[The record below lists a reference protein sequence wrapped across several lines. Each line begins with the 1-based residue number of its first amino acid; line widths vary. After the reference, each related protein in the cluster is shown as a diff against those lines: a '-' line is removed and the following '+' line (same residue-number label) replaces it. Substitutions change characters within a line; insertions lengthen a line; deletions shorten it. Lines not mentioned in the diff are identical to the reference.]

1 MALSNKDKK
10 HFQQLTADR
19 KDSLRL
25 LNKTSMRGIR
35 ESIIEKYSEKAH
47 FVYELLQNAD
57 DVNATYVRF
66 KLREE
71 GLYFIHNGTI
81 PFTVTAPNQSP
92 TGHINAITSIGDSS
106 KKEATYKIGKFG
118 VGFKS
123 VFQYTTTPHIYD
135 PNVSFRIRELIVPEL
150 LEEQQHPMKESG
162 AETLFFFPFN
172 HPDKTS
178 AVARK
183 EIQTRL
189 QALKFPLLFL
199 NHLQEIKWET
209 EINAGFYKK
218 EITEES
224 TINSLQVRQLNCL
237 KKVGKKLESQ
247 KMLQVAQ
254 REKTS
259 KLAYSLV
266 FLLDESSQ
274 LITAKNFA
282 AHCFFPT
289 RVPTNLK
296 FIIHA
301 PFLLTDS
308 REGIKLD
315 ETWNRELIQKL
326 AILLTQSFVVVKNLK
341 LLTTD
346 FFQLLPF
353 ESSFFKGETG
363 QFFLPFYQQLY
374 TFLTQPNQAVFP
386 VEKGNFITLENAFL
400 GESQSLRD
408 LLDKEQLR
416 LLTKNE
422 VANWIFPNLS
432 ATADLGQFIRQLLND
447 NLIGRSV
454 SPILNWEAALRLM
467 EIDFLE
473 KQSDKWLIYFY
484 TELLQN
490 HRSLWS
496 GNKAIA
502 KQKPIIRLENGNMVT
517 PFNSEN
523 GTPNAYI
530 PTKLKTDYP
539 TVKQVIADNEL
550 ATSFLENLGL
560 STPILRDELENYI
573 LPKFIQA
580 QKTKEEIIPSLE
592 ELEKIITHYWQC
604 NAEEA
609 KILEDQ
615 LTKLPILQAVS
626 NEDGSIIAACPNQVY
641 FENELLSEF
650 FDGNETVLWLPVE
663 TLYEELIKE
672 LGQKKVVRFFEKLGV
687 ATLPKFIP
695 MDDTLEE
702 VEKKELMQQK
712 TPGASYPMWE
722 ETVDFGID
730 GLIDFLN
737 KAYFDAPQSI
747 LLWKVLTQILATTSD
762 IPLKAVYRYEWQDTH
777 EVETEVFWLKLLKR
791 HNWIL
796 NSVGDLTN
804 VSMLKKEQL
813 YPDYDASIDHP
824 LVELLFAESPEE
836 RLDVLTPEERKAI
849 ELGQQLLQKGLQ
861 LEDLVKFQQWQVKTE
876 EKTAQKL
883 ERKAKKR
890 TPKPENPKD
899 QDEFNPAFLSSEE
912 LLEKQ
917 NELRQKLENELQD
930 QIEELMKVE
939 QLKAIIKAAP
949 MYSFAWFKALLELE
963 YLLAFDQTDK
973 DKSISIFFEKVEK
986 EKGTA
991 KTITLRKPTRY
1002 IPLTIE
1008 NMGDIQLKLQLENER
1023 RTLAVEVVSIKDF
1036 SLRAKLKSPEEVEGI
1051 DFKKIRGAVLEVQNT
1066 IFTLE
1071 ELLKAFHALPF
1082 EEEDN
1087 LKTLLPKN
1095 VRFIFGP
1102 PGTGKTT
1109 YLAREEIMP
1118 AMLGE
1123 KRLKILV
1130 LTPTNKSADVLV
1142 RKVLDFLPETPFW
1155 LYRFGTS
1162 GDSVVENAGLLR
1174 DGTFDISDKE
1184 HFCAVTT
1191 ATRFPYDGFNSGRWE
1206 YQLKNMEWD
1215 VILVDEASMISLA
1228 MITYIIHQQSKAE
1241 IIIAGDPFQI
1251 EPIVFAEE
1259 WKGQNIYTM
1268 VNLQSFNP
1276 EEQKTQLEP
1285 HPFPVHNL
1293 ITQYRSI
1300 ATLGYIY
1307 SHLAYDGKLRHHRLP
1322 KDRRPLKI
1330 EKLALKE
1337 VNIIRFPVIKL
1348 ETLLRPQRLNSSHY
1362 HIYSAL
1368 LTAEIVQYLA
1378 EQIYENNIKENPDK
1392 KGWNIGVIC
1401 PYKAQAML
1409 VDKIIAAQHV
1419 FRPKLKINCGT
1430 IHSFQGD
1437 ECDIIINLLN
1447 PPLYI
1452 SKSPNMFL
1460 NRQNILNVAVSRAR
1474 DYLILLVPDE
1484 HTPNRENLYQIKRL
1498 ESIIDYYLAGVTQ
1511 KWASDDIEEKLFG
1524 QIAYIEQNTFA
1535 TTHQSINVYTQP
1547 EKQYEIRC
1555 EDMAIDVQIHKQK
1568 KR

>member
-1 MALSNKDKK
+1 
-10 HFQQLTADR
+10 
-19 KDSLRL
+19 
-25 LNKTSMRGIR
+25 
-35 ESIIEKYSEKAH
+35 
-47 FVYELLQNAD
+47 
-57 DVNATYVRF
+57 
-66 KLREE
+66 LRE
-71 GLYFIHNGTI
+71 
-81 PFTVTAPNQSP
+81 
-92 TGHINAITSIGDSS
+92 
-106 KKEATYKIGKFG
+106 KKFKFAC
-118 VGFKS
+118 K
-123 VFQYTTTPHIYD
+123 
-135 PNVSFRIRELIVPEL
+135 
-150 LEEQQHPMKESG
+150 
-162 AETLFFFPFN
+162 LF
-172 HPDKTS
+172 
-178 AVARK
+178 
-183 EIQTRL
+183 
-189 QALKFPLLFL
+189 
-199 NHLQEIKWET
+199 KWET
-209 EINAGFYKK
+209 EISAGFYKK
-218 EITEES
+218 EIKEETAKE
-224 TINSLQVRQLNCL
+224 TIAIQEVHCL
-237 KKVGKKLESQ
+237 KQIGKKLETQ
-247 KMLQVAQ
+247 QFLQLTQ
-254 REKTS
+254 LEETS
-259 KLAYSLV
+259 KLKYSLV
-266 FLLDESSQ
+266 FLKDENNQ
-274 LITAKNFA
+274 FIPAANFA

-289 RVPTNLK
+289 RVPTNLQ
-296 FIIHA
+296 FLIHA

-326 AILLTQSFVVVKNLK
+326 AILLTQSFTIVKYLGF
-341 LLTTD
+341 LRTD
-346 FFQLLPF
+346 FYQLLPI
-353 ESSFFKGETG
+353 ETTLFKGETG
-363 QFFLPFYQQLY
+363 QFFAPFYQQLY
-374 TFLTQPNQAVFP
+374 TFLTQPAQAIFP
-386 VEKGNFITLENAFL
+386 IENGHTTLENAFL
-400 GESQSLRD
+400 AESQSLHQ
-408 LLDKEQLR
+408 LLTVTQLR
-416 LLTKNE
+416 QLTKQE
-422 VANWIFPNLS
+422 AANWVFPSLPTQ
-432 ATADLGQFIRQLLND
+432 TALGQFIRQLLTD
-447 NLIGRSV
+447 TLIQKDL
-454 SPILNWEAALRLM
+454 SPILNWEIALRLM
-467 EIDFLE
+467 ESDFLE
-473 KQSDKWLIYFY
+473 KQSDEWLIYFY
-484 TELLQN
+484 TQLLQN

-496 GNKAIA
+496 GSKALV
-502 KQKPIIRLENGNMVT
+502 KQKPIIRLENGKMLL
-517 PFNSEN
+517 PFHQEN

-539 TVKQVIADNEL
+539 TVKKVITENEL
-550 ATSFLENLGL
+550 AKSFLENLGL

-573 LPKFIQA
+573 LPKFINA
-580 QKTKEEIIPSLE
+580 QKTKEDILPSLE

-609 KILEDQ
+609 KSLENQ
-615 LTKLPILQAVS
+615 LNGLPILQAVS

-641 FENELLSEF
+641 FENDLLSEF
-650 FDGNETVLWLPVE
+650 FQGAEAILWLPVE
-663 TLYEELIKE
+663 TLYSDLMTT
-672 LGQKKVVRFFEKLGV
+672 LGKKKVVGFFEKMGV
-687 ATLPKFIP
+687 AALPRFIP
-695 MDDTLEE
+695 MDETLEE
-702 VEKKELMQQK
+702 AEKKELMQQK
-712 TPGASYPMWE
+712 TPDASYPMWE
-722 ETVDFGID
+722 ETIDFSID

-737 KAYFDAPQSI
+737 KEYFDYPQSI
-747 LLWKVLTQILATTSD
+747 LLWQVLTQILTTKKEL
-762 IPLKAVYRYEWQDTH
+762 PLKAIYRYEWQDTH
-777 EVETEVFWLKLLKR
+777 EVETEVLWLRLLKSYD
-791 HNWIL
+791 WIL
-796 NSVGDLTN
+796 NQMGDLTGVAN
-804 VSMLKKEQL
+804 LKKEQL
-813 YPDYDASIDHP
+813 YPDYNAVLNHP
-824 LVELLFAESPEE
+824 LVELLFAQSTEK
-836 RLDVLTPEERKAI
+836 RLEILTPEERKAI
-849 ELGQQLLQKGLQ
+849 ELGRQLLEKGLK
-861 LEDLVKFQQWQVKTE
+861 LEDFAQFQQWQYQKAEKVEAQLKRKTKK
-876 EKTAQKL
+876 KTS
-883 ERKAKKR
+883 
-890 TPKPENPKD
+890 KPIVPKD
-899 QDEFNPAFLSSEE
+899 TDEFNPAFLSSEE
-912 LLEKQ
+912 LIEKQ
-917 NELRQKLENELQD
+917 EQLRQKLEGELQD
-930 QIEELMKVE
+930 QIDELMKVE
-939 QLKAIIKAAP
+939 ELKSIIKAAP
-949 MYSFAWFKALLELE
+949 MYAFAWFKALLELE

-986 EKGTA
+986 EKGTS
-991 KTITLRKPTRY
+991 KTITLRKPVRY

-1008 NMGDIQLKLQLENER
+1008 NMGDIQLKLQLEEER
-1023 RTLAVEVVSIKDF
+1023 RTIAVEVVSIKDF
-1036 SLRAKLKSPEEVEGI
+1036 SLRAKLKSPEEIEGI

-1082 EEEDN
+1082 QDEDN

-1123 KRLKILV
+1123 KHLKILV

-1174 DGTFDISDKE
+1174 DGTFDISDKQ

-1206 YQLKNMEWD
+1206 YELKNIDWD
-1215 VILVDEASMISLA
+1215 IILVDEASMVSLA
-1228 MITYIIHQQSKAE
+1228 MITFIIHQQSKAE

-1276 EEQKTQLEP
+1276 EEQVKQLEP

-1322 KDRRPLKI
+1322 KDRRPLEI

-1378 EQIYENNIKENPDK
+1378 EQIYENNIKKNPTK

-1409 VDKIIAAQHV
+1409 VDKVIAAQHI

-1447 PPLYI
+1447 PPLNI

-1484 HTPNRENLYQIKRL
+1484 HTPNRENLYQINRL
-1498 ESIIDYYLAGVTQ
+1498 EKIINYYLAGVTQ

-1524 QIAYIEQNTFA
+1524 QLAYIEQNTFA

-1555 EDMAIDVQIHKQK
+1555 EDTAIDVQINK
-1568 KR
+1568 KKSRD

>member
-1 MALSNKDKK
+1 MALSKIDLK

-71 GLYFIHNGTI
+71 GLYFIHNGTV
-81 PFTVTAPNQSP
+81 PFTVTAPNQTP

-135 PNVSFRIRELIVPEL
+135 PNVSFCIRDLIVPEL
-150 LEEQQHPMKESG
+150 LEEQQHPMKDKAE
-162 AETLFFFPFN
+162 ETLFFFPFN

-178 AVARK
+178 IIARK
-183 EIQTRL
+183 EIQIRL

-209 EINAGFYKK
+209 ELTAGFYKK
-218 EITEES
+218 EISKKISKE
-224 TINSLQVRQLNCL
+224 TILVQEVKCL
-237 KKVGKKLESQ
+237 KQVGKKLETQ
-247 KMLQVAQ
+247 QFLQLTEV
-254 REKTS
+254 EETS
-259 KLAYSLV
+259 KLKYSLV
-266 FLLDESSQ
+266 FLKNENHQ
-274 LITAKNFA
+274 FIPAANFA

-289 RVPTNLK
+289 RVPTNLQ
-296 FIIHA
+296 FLTHA

-315 ETWNRELIQKL
+315 ETWNKELIQKL
-326 AILLTQSFVVVKNLK
+326 AGLLTQSFTVVKDLGFLK
-341 LLTTD
+341 TD
-346 FFQLLPF
+346 FYQLLPL
-353 ESSFFKGETG
+353 ESTLFKGETG
-363 QFFLPFYQQLY
+363 QFFFPFYQQLY
-374 TFLTQPNQAVFP
+374 TFLTQPEQAIFP
-386 VEKGNFITLENAFL
+386 IDNGHTALENAFL
-400 GESQSLRD
+400 AESQSLRQ
-408 LLDKEQLR
+408 LLTIDQLR
-416 LLTKNE
+416 HLTKQE
-422 VANWIFPNLS
+422 TANWIFPDL
-432 ATADLGQFIRQLLND
+432 TGQTTLGQFIRQLLMD
-447 NLIGRSV
+447 TLIQKEV
-454 SPILNWEAALRLM
+454 SPILNWETALRLM
-467 EIDFLE
+467 ELDFFE
-473 KQSDKWLIYFY
+473 KQSEDWLIYFY

-496 GNKAIA
+496 GSKALA
-502 KQKPIIRLENGNMVT
+502 KQKAIVRLENGKMVT
-517 PFNSEN
+517 PFHLQN

-539 TVKQVIADNEL
+539 TVKNSITENEL
-550 ATSFLENLGL
+550 AKSFLENLGL

-573 LPKFIQA
+573 LPKFINA
-580 QKTKEEIIPSLE
+580 QKTKEDILPSLV

-609 KILEDQ
+609 KALETQ
-615 LTKLPILQAVS
+615 LSTLPILQAVS
-626 NEDGSIIAACPNQVY
+626 NEDGSIIPACPNQVY
-641 FENELLSEF
+641 FENELLHEF
-650 FDGNETVLWLPVE
+650 FQGAEEILWLPVE
-663 TLYEELIKE
+663 SLYEDLLTA
-672 LGQKKVVRFFEKLGV
+672 LGKKKVIGFFEKMGV
-687 ATLPKFIP
+687 AKLPRFIP
-695 MDDTLEE
+695 MDETLEE
-702 VEKKELMQQK
+702 SEKKELMQQK

-737 KAYFDAPQSI
+737 KAYFDYPQSI
-747 LLWKVLTQILATTSD
+747 LLWKVLTQLLD
-762 IPLKAVYRYEWQDTH
+762 QQKDVPLKAIYRYEWQDTH
-777 EVETEVFWLKLLKR
+777 EVETEALWLRLLKS
-791 HNWIL
+791 HDWIL
-796 NSVGDLTN
+796 NQVGDLTSAVN
-804 VSMLKKEQL
+804 LKKEQL
-813 YPDYDASIDHP
+813 YPDYNATLDHP
-824 LVELLFAESPEE
+824 LVELLFAQSTEK
-836 RLDVLTPEERKAI
+836 RLEVLTPEERKAI
-849 ELGQQLLQKGLQ
+849 ELGRQLLEKGLK
-861 LEDLVKFQQWQVKTE
+861 LEDFAKFQQWQVQKE
-876 EKTAQKL
+876 EKVEEKL
-883 ERKAKKR
+883 KRKPKKK
-890 TPKPENPKD
+890 TPKPITPKD
-899 QDEFNPAFLSSEE
+899 ADEFNPAFLSSEE
-912 LLEKQ
+912 LIEKQ
-917 NELRQKLENELQD
+917 EQLRQKLEGELQD
-930 QIEELMKVE
+930 QIDELMKVE
-939 QLKAIIKAAP
+939 QLKSIIKEAP

-986 EKGTA
+986 EKNTA
-991 KTITLRKPTRY
+991 KTITLRKPVRY

-1008 NMGDIQLKLQLENER
+1008 NMGDIQLKLQLEDER
-1023 RTLAVEVVSIKDF
+1023 RTIAVEVVSIKDF
-1036 SLRAKLKSPEEVEGI
+1036 SLRAKLKTPEEIEGI

-1082 EEEDN
+1082 EDEHN
-1087 LKTLLPKN
+1087 LKELLPKN
-1095 VRFIFGP
+1095 IRFIFGP

-1142 RKVLDFLPETPFW
+1142 RKILDFLPETPFW

-1174 DGTFDISDKE
+1174 DGTFDISDKP

-1206 YQLKNMEWD
+1206 YELKNIEWD
-1215 VILVDEASMISLA
+1215 IILVDEASMISLA
-1228 MITYIIHQQSKAE
+1228 MITFIIHQQPKAE

-1276 EEQKTQLEP
+1276 ELQKEQLEP
-1285 HPFPVHNL
+1285 YPFPVHNL

-1330 EKLALKE
+1330 EKLPLKE

-1378 EQIYENNIKENPDK
+1378 EQIYEHNIKENPDK

-1409 VDKIIAAQHV
+1409 VDKVIAAQHI
-1419 FRPKLKINCGT
+1419 FRPKLKISCGT

-1447 PPLYI
+1447 PPLNI

-1484 HTPNRENLYQIKRL
+1484 HTPNRENLYQINRL
-1498 ESIIDYYLAGVTQ
+1498 EKIINYYLAGVTQ

-1555 EDMAIDVQIHKQK
+1555 EDTAIDVQINKQK